1 LWRRLSGKYKLL
13 SRVWIGPWLCKIIS
27 FVGFFFF
34 WGFNVFLL
42 RMEKVSFGVFISRL
56 TIFFFF
62 FVNVMVLFGELL
74 DT

>member
-1 LWRRLSGKYKLL
+1 
-13 SRVWIGPWLCKIIS
+13 
-27 FVGFFFF
+27 VGFFFF
-34 WGFNVFLL
+34 LGFNVL
-42 RMEKVSFGVFISRL
+42 RMEKVSFGVFISRQ

>member
-1 LWRRLSGKYKLL
+1 M
-13 SRVWIGPWLCKIIS
+13 
-27 FVGFFFF
+27 GFFFF
-34 WGFNVFLL
+34 LGFNVFLL

-62 FVNVMVLFGELL
+62 FLNVMVLFGELL

>member
-1 LWRRLSGKYKLL
+1 
-13 SRVWIGPWLCKIIS
+13 
-27 FVGFFFF
+27 VGFFFF
-34 WGFNVFLL
+34 LGFNVFLL

-56 TIFFFF
+56 TIFIF